1 MTGIAFDEMGGGEEL
16 RAAYGVIADWLKQT
30 PQGDLAAKRAE
41 AEVLFRRVGITFAVY
56 GEGGDPERLIP
67 FDIIPRILAR
77 AEWEGL
83 SAGLTQRV
91 RALNAFLADAY
102 GKQDII
108 KAGLIPSSLV
118 NGNEQFR
125 PEMKDFTPPGGIYT
139 HITGID
145 VVRTSPDRFY
155 VLEDNARTPS
165 GVSYML
171 ENREAMLRLFPK
183 LMARH
188 RIAPVNRY

>member
-1 MTGIAFDEMGGGEEL
+1 MTIQAFDEMGSGTAL
-16 RAAYGVIADWLKQT
+16 RAAYAAIADWLKDT
-30 PQGDLAAKRAE
+30 PPADLTAKRAE

-77 AEWEGL
+77 QEWEGL

-91 RALNAFLADAY
+91 RALNAFLADTYAA
-102 GKQDII
+102 QDII
-108 KAGLIPSSLV
+108 RAGRIPAHLILD
-118 NGNEQFR
+118 NEQFR
-125 PEMKDFTPPGGIYT
+125 PEMLGFVPPGGIYT
-139 HITGID
+139 HIAGID
-145 VVRTSPDRFY
+145 LVRTGPERFY

-171 ENREAMLRLFPK
+171 ENR
-183 LMARH
+183 
-188 RIAPVNRY
+188 